1 MRDRALPNRDDE
13 DDEDLLLL
21 VDVLIDALELD
32 EGVKVGLL
40 ITGCLYEL
48 SVSMNHKDGRQVRV
62 TTYLENF

>member
-32 EGVKVGLL
+32 EGVEVGVL
-40 ITGCLYEL
+40 ITGCLYAL
-48 SVSMNHKDGRQVRV
+48 PVSMNHK
-62 TTYLENF
+62 

>member
-1 MRDRALPNRDDE
+1 MPDLELRRLKKRDRALPNRDDE

-32 EGVKVGLL
+32 EGVEVGLL

-48 SVSMNHKDGRQVRV
+48 LVSMNHK
-62 TTYLENF
+62 